1 VVIFEHPNPLT
12 RLGLEL
18 AAVRDSGL
26 LPRALVLVLGISSL
40 QALDNPHRL
49 LVGNLAEN
57 DVLAIEP
64 RGDDSGDEEL
74 RAVAVP

>member
-1 VVIFEHPNPLT
+1 MIV
-12 RLGLEL
+12 
-18 AAVRDSGL
+18 
-26 LPRALVLVLGISSL
+26 ISSL

-49 LVGNLAEN
+49 LIGDLAEN

-74 RAVAVP
+74 RAVAVT